1 MLKICAKN
9 VQDAT
14 WVLLTAPI
22 LCFLLTFRLLDIGR
36 MLLLRSMLTNFLPI
50 SPILTSSLTPFTFSF
65 SLISSSEWS
74 SGTRGLQIF
83 SVVWNK
89 NICSVIKDIFIWRA
103 KEIFSLHPRSP
114 CFVHHRSHAAISEE
128 ERNSIA
134 NMFQFWQYNIFDI
147 DETIGPELFR
157 VMHWFLGMTHSKLV
171 ITNTNTNTNDSH
183 LMALCRRSCC
193 WTARTRWSR
202 TSTRKIMLEPSIL
215 FHIHIYVLFNGWVT
229 TCF

>member
-9 VQDAT
+9 DQDAT

-22 LCFLLTFRLLDIGR
+22 LCFFLTFRLLGIGR
-36 MLLLRSMLTNFLPI
+36 MLPLRSMLTTFLPTSPIFTNFLPA
-50 SPILTSSLTPFTFSF
+50 SSILTSSLTPFTFSL

-89 NICSVIKDIFIWRA
+89 NICSVIKDIFIWKE

-134 NMFQFWQYNIFDI
+134 NMFQFWHGNVFDI
-147 DETIGPELFR
+147 DETIVPELFS
-157 VMHWFLGMTHSKLV
+157 VM
-171 ITNTNTNTNDSH
+171 
-183 LMALCRRSCC
+183 
-193 WTARTRWSR
+193 
-202 TSTRKIMLEPSIL
+202 P
-215 FHIHIYVLFNGWVT
+215 
-229 TCF
+229 